1 MRQVDALEFGVGD
14 ICGFELCDQ
23 PTLAQD
29 ADMVGD
35 LERVEEIV
43 RRHQNGHAPCLGCK
57 DALCE
62 LVGCRRVKAR
72 GRLVEEHRRGP
83 AGPGNGQADLLP
95 HALGVNRHPAVVRVA
110 GQAAAVEQG
119 PGLRLGQRDFR
130 QRAEIPQVS
139 TPDR

>member
-43 RRHQNGHAPCLGCK
+43 RRHQNGHAPCLGRK

-72 GRLVEEHRRGP
+72 
-83 AGPGNGQADLLP
+83 
-95 HALGVNRHPAVVRVA
+95 
-110 GQAAAVEQG
+110 
-119 PGLRLGQRDFR
+119 
-130 QRAEIPQVS
+130 
-139 TPDR
+139 